1 MTVYRYSAHVRSAP
15 KTPAADTIMDQL
27 SDHLLKRESLEDAM
41 LDLCKKGVDRKYGEG
56 LEGLD
61 SLTSKLQQQRR
72 QLLDEYA
79 VEPLLDRLSGEIQS
93 LIRRETEAL
102 NRRLSE
108 ERERINEKA
117 ESFLKKASDAIEKME
132 KLRRDG
138 AVDPASGFPGLEKT
152 FEKLFLQRHEMEAE
166 LQALD
171 EEEAERVETL
181 KDIPKRPADALKK
194 LKDYEP
200 VDPSVEEALSSLN
213 EMGEEIAAIERVHA
227 QPGFS
232 GSRAVDIEE
241 ATGLVGKVL
250 GIERLRSKLRSGN
263 LSARD
268 ESHLSET
275 LGPEALAC
283 AGMISGLR
291 EELLK
296 AGYLEDDGNKLRLS
310 PRAVRRL
317 GQKALTDVFS
327 NLDGGRLGGH
337 RTFLKGNGEPDIF
350 NTREYDFG
358 GSFNIHLGATL
369 MNSLKRNASRRSAS
383 RRGSAGRGS
392 ASHGSVGLGSAGLGS
407 AGLPIEI
414 GPEDFEVYA
423 EHHMADCSSVLL
435 LDLSH
440 TMSQNGKLPAAK
452 KVVLALDS
460 LIRTRFPRDR
470 LHVAGFSTYA
480 RELTAEELPHIG
492 ISPGSPFTNI
502 QDGLRLAAGLVS
514 RDSGRNRQ
522 VLLITDGEP
531 SAYCKGD
538 DLCVDYPPTEEIFEE
553 TLKEVM
559 RLTRKGIVIN
569 TFMLDEKPL
578 LVRFVEQMTRIN
590 RGRAFFS
597 TPQKLGEYLLIDYL
611 SHHRR

>member
-1 MTVYRYSAHVRSAP
+1 
-15 KTPAADTIMDQL
+15 MDQL
-27 SDHLLKRESLEDAM
+27 SDHLLKRESLDDAM

-56 LEGLD
+56 FEGLD
-61 SLTSKLQQQRR
+61 SLTSKLRQQRR

-79 VEPLLDRLSGEIQS
+79 VEPLLDRLSEEIQS
-93 LIRRETEAL
+93 LVGRETEAVS
-102 NRRLSE
+102 RRLSE
-108 ERERINEKA
+108 ERGKINKKA
-117 ESFLKKASDAIEKME
+117 ESFLKKASGAVEKME
-132 KLRRDG
+132 KIRRDG
-138 AVDPASGFPGLEKT
+138 AVDPAAGFPALERT

-166 LQALD
+166 LKAL
-171 EEEAERVETL
+171 ETEEAERVEAL
-181 KDIPKRPADALKK
+181 KGVPKSAADALKK

-200 VDPSVEEALSSLN
+200 VDPSVDEALSSLN
-213 EMGEEIAAIERVHA
+213 EMGEEIGAIERVHA

-232 GSRAVDIEE
+232 GSQTVDLDEAV
-241 ATGLVGKVL
+241 GLVGKVL
-250 GIERLRSKLRSGN
+250 GIERLGAELRSGN

-296 AGYLEDDGNKLRLS
+296 AGYLEDDGEGFRLS
-310 PRAVRRL
+310 PRAIRRL

-369 MNSLKRNASRRSAS
+369 MNSIKRNSAS
-383 RRGSAGRGS
+383 QGAAGT
-392 ASHGSVGLGSAGLGS
+392 
-407 AGLPIEI
+407 PIEI
-414 GPEDFEVYA
+414 GPSDFEVYA
-423 EHHMADCSSVLL
+423 EHHMSDCSSVLL

-531 SAYCKGD
+531 SAYCNGD
-538 DLCVDYPPTEEIFEE
+538 ELCVDYPPTEEIFEE
-553 TLKEVM
+553 TLKEVI

-569 TFMLDEKPL
+569 TFMLDENPL

-597 TPQKLGEYLLIDYL
+597 TPQKLGEYLFVDYL
-611 SHHRR
+611 SHHRRAGN